1 MVNSLFCSKVE
12 PSTSGQSLNMAG
24 ADVGGLAMPDLGS
37 ADHLNLGTDDDIKNS
52 IVKMESLDD
61 FFMSW
66 DDPTTLNGSNPF
78 NMLTPVTN
86 LQPSTSYSN
95 NTGLTRVATAP
106 ATLLKV
112 EVPSPPDIKPS
123 FSPGLAPSSSHQD
136 LRGLQTSRLTGM
148 TTMTGSTVQM
158 TGKLTPVSNSSLQNH
173 HTGLRIVIPS
183 HPDTT
188 TNNITSPNTA
198 PLSASSAA
206 SSSSA
211 ASGTGVTKKT
221 VFTAKAQ
228 IEIIPCKVC
237 GDKSSGVHYGVITC
251 EGCKGFFRRSQS
263 SVVNYQCPRQKNC
276 VVDRVNRNRC
286 QYCRLQKCLTLGMSR
301 DAVKFGRMSK
311 KQREKVEDEVRY
323 HKNMNSQQAAAA
335 ASGGAI
341 SRSHTNSGSSPDTT
355 ASVFDPPQPSSTD
368 HMFPYN
374 TDYNPANSYSTFSS
388 LSTGSVPVSAPSG
401 ATPGTPV
408 SAGHTPTS
416 VSGNGASSDWTDYG
430 NVDSTTS
437 PFETPASR
445 GGGGAELSPTMPG
458 GVITSRN
465 HSGGTP
471 NGGGDLSATAGLK
484 HLRTNNHTPTA
495 SSLHGRMGGLMGLH
509 GINPGTGGLGLLG
522 SVQHTIKQEL
532 AGSNFH
538 GVGDG
543 GSIGSGGPHDI
554 NGPRQ
559 LGGHDL
565 LGGGFVD
572 STIYS
577 ADSSSSNN
585 VNRQSPSSLGAAG
598 GGGGLEGAAN
608 ANGLGIP
615 SEIFLLQEEL
625 QHDPDRIS
633 VLLSNS
639 IFEAHTRTS
648 LFSKD
653 VIQERWKVGVDQSK
667 VFAFKSLTQ
676 EELWLQCAQGLTTI
690 ITQIIEFAKML
701 PGFMKFPQEDQIVL
715 LKGGLFELAI
725 IRMSRYYDISQFAV
739 LFSDT
744 MLPMEAFTTN
754 RDTQEMRLANRIFD
768 FAQDLAEMQLSEVA
782 LSLYSA
788 YILLQDDRPGLRNTE
803 EISRLNNA
811 VLTALQR
818 ELTHRPPMVA
828 VKGDVS
834 VINKLM
840 TKRHSLR
847 EINYMHL
854 EALNK
859 FRNNAGVLVEFP
871 ALHRELFPASADG

>member
-1 MVNSLFCSKVE
+1 M
-12 PSTSGQSLNMAG
+12 SGLMA
-24 ADVGGLAMPDLGS
+24 
-37 ADHLNLGTDDDIKNS
+37 
-52 IVKMESLDD
+52 
-61 FFMSW
+61 
-66 DDPTTLNGSNPF
+66 
-78 NMLTPVTN
+78 
-86 LQPSTSYSN
+86 
-95 NTGLTRVATAP
+95 
-106 ATLLKV
+106 
-112 EVPSPPDIKPS
+112 
-123 FSPGLAPSSSHQD
+123 SPGGGGGGGGGGSGPSIASQ
-136 LRGLQTSRLTGM
+136 
-148 TTMTGSTVQM
+148 GS
-158 TGKLTPVSNSSLQNH
+158 
-173 HTGLRIVIPS
+173 I
-183 HPDTT
+183 
-188 TNNITSPNTA
+188 
-198 PLSASSAA
+198 
-206 SSSSA
+206 
-211 ASGTGVTKKT
+211 
-221 VFTAKAQ
+221 KAQ